1 MPMKIVVWNVGRPG
15 KNKTSAINQRLTYAD
30 ADIVVLTETNINIK
44 PEGKYFSFSS
54 LPLQEVTEGII
65 YIPYELRVS
74 VYSKYPLV
82 NQGATF
88 NGRTAVCLN
97 AQTPYGELLMYATI
111 IGILGGTN
119 ANYNTELLHHLSDFR
134 KYFNQNAVCL
144 IGDLNTTFTGRV
156 YPSIRAREI
165 LNETF
170 NKYNLVNLTHSIEN
184 CVDHIVVSKDFIS
197 NRKFTISTWN
207 EDKTLSDHIGIMV
220 DISF

>member
-1 MPMKIVVWNVGRPG
+1 MKIIVWNVGRPG
-15 KNKTSAINQRLTYAD
+15 KSKTTAINQCLTSAP
-30 ADIVVLTETNINIK
+30 ADIVVLTETNVDIK
-44 PEGKYFSFSS
+44 PEGEYFSVSS
-54 LPLQEVTEGII
+54 LPLQKVTEGII
-65 YIPYELRVS
+65 YKPHELRVS

-119 ANYNTELLHHLSDFR
+119 ANYHTELLHHLSDFN
-134 KYFNQNAVCL
+134 KYFNQKAVCL

-156 YPSIRAREI
+156 YPSIKARGI
-165 LNETF
+165 LNNTF
-170 NKYNLVNLTHSIEN
+170 DKYNLVNLTHAVEN

-207 EDKTLSDHIGIMV
+207 EDKRLSDHIGIMV